1 MRARQAFH
9 IAAAAAAALG
19 LAAGTVAAPAKKS
32 TAKKSAPEAQ
42 PAAPA
47 PAAAPP
53 AAVATGGPR
62 VPEAVKLRATTP
74 AETEANAIWNV
85 RAALNIAALQCQFL
99 PFDATV
105 KNYNEFLKHHS
116 EQLDQTRL
124 IMLAHFKRYDG
135 AKAQASFDQYT
146 TRTYNSFS
154 TIDAQLPFCDSAGYV
169 GRVVLATPKGKLGPV
184 ALQYNPEL
192 RASLARG
199 FGLPPI
205 VTTVNIAPAFVPEIP
220 SA

>member
-1 MRARQAFH
+1 MRAGQTFQVA
-9 IAAAAAAALG
+9 IAAMTIGALAGGAA
-19 LAAGTVAAPAKKS
+19 AAPAKKS
-32 TAKKSAPEAQ
+32 STKTSAPATK
-42 PAAPA
+42 PA
-47 PAAAPP
+47 PVPEAASATVP
-53 AAVATGGPR
+53 AKPGAPR

-74 AETEANAIWNV
+74 AEAEANAIWNV

-99 PFDATV
+99 LFDSTV

-124 IMLAHFKRYDG
+124 ILLAHFKRYDG
-135 AKAQASFDQYT
+135 AKAQTSFDQYT

-184 ALQYNPEL
+184 AIEYNPEL
-192 RASLARG
+192 RASLGRG

-205 VTTVNIAPAFVPEIP
+205 VTTVNIAPAFVPELP
-220 SA
+220 AA

>member
-1 MRARQAFH
+1 M
-9 IAAAAAAALG
+9 AAL
-19 LAAGTVAAPAKKS
+19 AIAGSVAAAPAKKS
-32 TAKKSAPEAQ
+32 AAKKPATAAT

-47 PAAAPP
+47 PAVAVTPPPP
-53 AAVATGGPR
+53 AKPGGPR

-74 AETEANAIWNV
+74 TEAEANAIWNV

-99 PFDATV
+99 AFDATV

-135 AKAQASFDQYT
+135 AKAQTSFDQYT

-154 TIDAQLPFCDSAGYV
+154 TIDAQLPFCASAGYV

-184 ALQYNPEL
+184 ALEYNPEL

-205 VTTVNIAPAFVPEIP
+205 VTTVNIAPAVVPEIP
-220 SA
+220 AA

>member
-1 MRARQAFH
+1 MRAGSGLRLAV
-9 IAAAAAAALG
+9 AGVTAVA
-19 LAAGTVAAPAKKS
+19 LAAGAAAAPAKKS
-32 TAKKSAPEAQ
+32 SAKKTAPAAK
-42 PAAPA
+42 PSPPPTVAPA
-47 PAAAPP
+47 PP
-53 AAVATGGPR
+53 AVPGVPR
-62 VPEAVKLRATTP
+62 VPEAVKLRPTTP

-116 EQLDQTRL
+116 EQLDQTRV
-124 IMLAHFKRYDG
+124 IMIGHFKRYDG

-146 TRTYNSFS
+146 TKTYNSFS

-184 ALQYNPEL
+184 AMQMNPEL

-205 VTTVNIAPAFVPEIP
+205 VTTVDVKPVVVPEL
-220 SA
+220 SAV

>member
-1 MRARQAFH
+1 MRAVSGF
-9 IAAAAAAALG
+9 G
-19 LAAGTVAAPAKKS
+19 LAIAGMAAFALAGAADAAPAKKS
-32 TAKKSAPEAQ
+32 SAKK
-42 PAAPA
+42 PAASAKPA
-47 PAAAPP
+47 PPPTIAPP
-53 AAVATGGPR
+53 PPTTPGGPR

-99 PFDATV
+99 AFDSTV

-124 IMLAHFKRYDG
+124 IMIAHFKRYDG
-135 AKAQASFDQYT
+135 AKAQTSFDQYT
-146 TRTYNSFS
+146 TKTYNSFS
-154 TIDAQLPFCDSAGYV
+154 TIDAQLPFCDSAGFV

-184 ALQYNPEL
+184 ATQYNPEL
-192 RASLARG
+192 RASLGRG

-205 VTTVNIAPAFVPEIP
+205 VTTVDIQPAFVPDL
-220 SA
+220 SAA